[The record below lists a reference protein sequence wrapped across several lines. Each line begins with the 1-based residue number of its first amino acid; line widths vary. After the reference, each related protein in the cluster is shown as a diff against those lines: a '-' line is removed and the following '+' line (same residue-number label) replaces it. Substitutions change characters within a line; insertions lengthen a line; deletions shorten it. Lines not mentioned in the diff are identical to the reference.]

1 MNEEK
6 TVESKDE
13 LNESAEP
20 KTYTEEQFNGLLA
33 DKQAEV
39 KKRQELQRQV
49 DELKAKDSQ
58 KETSC
63 LAAETGGNADDENR
77 PVTIAEFKKLMAE
90 QRKNDAEADFALREK
105 QSTEAAMKE
114 YTAEKCGEGL
124 DFESV
129 ISAGQKNLTE
139 GDLLA
144 IRQSKDP
151 AAEKY
156 RRCVMLTEEL
166 SQKAQ
171 ALRNSE
177 MLEKIKLTGRIPGTG
192 SAEVSASADDV
203 SKMSEEELNK
213 LAESLG

>member
-1 MNEEK
+1 MSEEK

-39 KKRQELQRQV
+39 KRRQELQRQV

-58 KETSC
+58 KETLPPGES
-63 LAAETGGNADDENR
+63 GGSSDDENR

-90 QRKNDAEADFALREK
+90 QRKTDAEADFALREK

-114 YTAEKCGEGL
+114 YTAEKCGQGL

-129 ISAGQKNLTE
+129 VSAGGSNLTE

-156 RRCVMLTEEL
+156 RLCD
-166 SQKAQ
+166 
-171 ALRNSE
+171 
-177 MLEKIKLTGRIPGTG
+177 
-192 SAEVSASADDV
+192 ADR
-203 SKMSEEELNK
+203 
-213 LAESLG
+213 

>member
-1 MNEEK
+1 MSEEK

-39 KKRQELQRQV
+39 KRRQELQRQV

-58 KETSC
+58 KET
-63 LAAETGGNADDENR
+63 LPPGENGGSTDDENR

-90 QRKNDAEADFALREK
+90 QRKTDAEADFALREK

-129 ISAGQKNLTE
+129 VSAGGSNLTE

-144 IRQSKDP
+144 IRKSKDP

-156 RRCVMLTEEL
+156 RRCVMLTDEL

-171 ALRNSE
+171 ALRNSD

-203 SKMSEEELNK
+203 SKMSEEELDR
-213 LAESLG
+213 LASSLG

>member
-39 KKRQELQRQV
+39 KRRQELQRQV

-58 KETSC
+58 TLPPGEN
-63 LAAETGGNADDENR
+63 GGSSDDENR

-90 QRKNDAEADFALREK
+90 QRTSDAEADFALREK
-105 QSTEAAMKE
+105 QSTEAAIKE

-129 ISAGQKNLTE
+129 VSAGGSSLTE

-156 RRCVMLTEEL
+156 RRCVMLTDEL

-171 ALRNSE
+171 ALRNSD

-192 SAEVSASADDV
+192 GAEVSASADDV
-203 SKMSEEELNK
+203 SKMSEEELNR